1 MSDWI
6 TLLYGRNDH
15 NNVNQPQF
23 NKTLQY
29 IYIYL
34 KKTWAI
40 YFSSFKSSIILIPLI
55 PAFKQLKILLLMVIS
70 NQVIYKGMEL
80 TQGNVQ

>member
-15 NNVNQPQF
+15 NIVNQPQF

-40 YFSSFKSSIILIPLI
+40 YFSSFKSSINSNTTNASIQT
-55 PAFKQLKILLLMVIS
+55 AKDTVID
-70 NQVIYKGMEL
+70 
-80 TQGNVQ
+80 GNK